1 MDISEQIRTR
11 IAELKGIQAN
21 AEKEY
26 ARLPSIINGCLGAV
40 AELGALLKKIEEGE
54 QPPAEPKG

>member
-1 MDISEQIRTR
+1 MDIAEQIRTR

-26 ARLPSIINGCLGAV
+26 ARLPSIINGCQGAV
-40 AELGALLKKIEEGE
+40 AELSALLKKIEEGE
-54 QPPAEPKG
+54 KE